1 MERAEES
8 SSTTSAALPP
18 ERIQMRRKPCLLRS
32 TWPEKNEDDKFLTHN
47 KFLHTMATA
56 VAFHI
61 DETGTEGFP
70 LAVVPQ
76 HQVRRRIRAV
86 PLSKLLGLDE
96 DEYRRELGELNND
109 NGDDS
114 NSNRR
119 RNGTKGEEKTKKET
133 TERKKEEEAML
144 LDSLLGDDDDDDD
157 DDD

>member
-32 TWPEKNEDDKFLTHN
+32 TWPEKNEDDKFLTLSPDN
-47 KFLHTMATA
+47 TSSQNGIF
-56 VAFHI
+56 I
-61 DETGTEGFP
+61 DRGEI
-70 LAVVPQ
+70 
-76 HQVRRRIRAV
+76 RRRIRAV

-144 LDSLLGDDDDDDD
+144 DSLLGDDDDDDD
-157 DDD
+157 

>member
-32 TWPEKNEDDKFLTHN
+32 TWPEKNEDDKFLTLN
-47 KFLHTMATA
+47 ENGIF
-56 VAFHI
+56 I
-61 DETGTEGFP
+61 DRGD
-70 LAVVPQ
+70 L
-76 HQVRRRIRAV
+76 RRHIRAV

-96 DEYRRELGELNND
+96 DEYRRELGEFE

-144 LDSLLGDDDDDDD
+144 LDSLLGDDDDDD
-157 DDD
+157 

>member
-32 TWPEKNEDDKFLTHN
+32 TWPEKNEDDKFLTLSPDN
-47 KFLHTMATA
+47 TSSQNGIF
-56 VAFHI
+56 I
-61 DETGTEGFP
+61 DRGE
-70 LAVVPQ
+70 
-76 HQVRRRIRAV
+76 VRRRIRAV

-133 TERKKEEEAML
+133 KERKKEEEAM

-157 DDD
+157 D

>member
-32 TWPEKNEDDKFLTHN
+32 TWPEKNEDDKFLTLSPDN
-47 KFLHTMATA
+47 TSSQNGIF
-56 VAFHI
+56 I
-61 DETGTEGFP
+61 DRGEI
-70 LAVVPQ
+70 
-76 HQVRRRIRAV
+76 RRRIRAV

-133 TERKKEEEAML
+133 TGRKKEEEAML
-144 LDSLLGDDDDDDD
+144 DSLLGDDDAAADAADD
-157 DDD
+157 

>member
-1 MERAEES
+1 M
-8 SSTTSAALPP
+8 
-18 ERIQMRRKPCLLRS
+18 
-32 TWPEKNEDDKFLTHN
+32 
-47 KFLHTMATA
+47 
-56 VAFHI
+56 
-61 DETGTEGFP
+61 
-70 LAVVPQ
+70 
-76 HQVRRRIRAV
+76 RRRIRAV

-144 LDSLLGDDDDDDD
+144 LDSLLGDGSRRRRRRLDIRIDFRIDSCTQYLGSSTYIQTKMFFLHVIRTREL
-157 DDD
+157 

>member
-1 MERAEES
+1 MEGAEES

-32 TWPEKNEDDKFLTHN
+32 TWPEKNEDDKFLTLSDN
-47 KFLHTMATA
+47 TSSQIGIF
-56 VAFHI
+56 I
-61 DETGTEGFP
+61 DRGE
-70 LAVVPQ
+70 
-76 HQVRRRIRAV
+76 VRRRIRAV

-133 TERKKEEEAML
+133 TGRKKEEEAM
-144 LDSLLGDDDDDDD
+144 LDSLLGDDDDDD
-157 DDD
+157 

>member
-32 TWPEKNEDDKFLTHN
+32 TWPEKNEDDKFLTLSPDN
-47 KFLHTMATA
+47 TSSQNGIF
-56 VAFHI
+56 I
-61 DETGTEGFP
+61 DRGEI
-70 LAVVPQ
+70 
-76 HQVRRRIRAV
+76 RRRIRAV

-144 LDSLLGDDDDDDD
+144 LDSLLGDDDDD
-157 DDD
+157 

>member
-32 TWPEKNEDDKFLTHN
+32 TWPEKNEDDKFLTLSPDN
-47 KFLHTMATA
+47 TSSQNGIF
-56 VAFHI
+56 I
-61 DETGTEGFP
+61 DRGEI
-70 LAVVPQ
+70 
-76 HQVRRRIRAV
+76 RRRIRAV

-144 LDSLLGDDDDDDD
+144 DSLLGDDDDDDD

>member
-32 TWPEKNEDDKFLTHN
+32 TWPEKNEDDKFLTLN
-47 KFLHTMATA
+47 ENGIF
-56 VAFHI
+56 I
-61 DETGTEGFP
+61 DRGE
-70 LAVVPQ
+70 
-76 HQVRRRIRAV
+76 VRRRIRAV

-157 DDD
+157 DD

>member
-32 TWPEKNEDDKFLTHN
+32 TWPEKNEDDKFLTLSPDN
-47 KFLHTMATA
+47 TSSQNGIF
-56 VAFHI
+56 I
-61 DETGTEGFP
+61 DRGEI
-70 LAVVPQ
+70 
-76 HQVRRRIRAV
+76 RRRIRAV

-109 NGDDS
+109 NDDDS

-133 TERKKEEEAML
+133 TGRKKEEEAML
-144 LDSLLGDDDDDDD
+144 DSLLGDDDNDDDD
-157 DDD
+157 

>member
-32 TWPEKNEDDKFLTHN
+32 TWPEKNEDDKFLTLSPDN
-47 KFLHTMATA
+47 TSSQKGIF
-56 VAFHI
+56 I
-61 DETGTEGFP
+61 DRGEI
-70 LAVVPQ
+70 
-76 HQVRRRIRAV
+76 RRRIRAV

-133 TERKKEEEAML
+133 TGRKKEEEAM

-157 DDD
+157 

>member
-32 TWPEKNEDDKFLTHN
+32 TWPEKNEDDKFLTLSPDN
-47 KFLHTMATA
+47 TSSQNGIF
-56 VAFHI
+56 I
-61 DETGTEGFP
+61 DRGEI
-70 LAVVPQ
+70 
-76 HQVRRRIRAV
+76 RRRIRAV

-133 TERKKEEEAML
+133 TERKKEEEPM
-144 LDSLLGDDDDDDD
+144 LDSLLGDDDDADD
-157 DDD
+157 

>member
-32 TWPEKNEDDKFLTHN
+32 TWPEKNEDDKFLTLN
-47 KFLHTMATA
+47 ENGIF
-56 VAFHI
+56 I
-61 DETGTEGFP
+61 DRGE
-70 LAVVPQ
+70 
-76 HQVRRRIRAV
+76 VRRRIRAV

-133 TERKKEEEAML
+133 TGSKSIKI
-144 LDSLLGDDDDDDD
+144 
-157 DDD
+157 

>member
-32 TWPEKNEDDKFLTHN
+32 TWPEKNEDDKFLTLSPDN
-47 KFLHTMATA
+47 TSSQNGIF
-56 VAFHI
+56 I
-61 DETGTEGFP
+61 DRGEI
-70 LAVVPQ
+70 
-76 HQVRRRIRAV
+76 RRRIRAV

-133 TERKKEEEAML
+133 TGRKKEEEAM

-157 DDD
+157 

>member
-32 TWPEKNEDDKFLTHN
+32 TWPEKNEDDKFLTLSPDN
-47 KFLHTMATA
+47 TSSQNGIF
-56 VAFHI
+56 I
-61 DETGTEGFP
+61 DRGEI
-70 LAVVPQ
+70 
-76 HQVRRRIRAV
+76 RRRIRAV

-109 NGDDS
+109 NDDDS

-133 TERKKEEEAML
+133 TGRKKEEEAM
-144 LDSLLGDDDDDDD
+144 LDSLLGDDDDDD
-157 DDD
+157 

>member
-32 TWPEKNEDDKFLTHN
+32 TWPEKNEDDKFLTLSPDN
-47 KFLHTMATA
+47 TSSQNGIF
-56 VAFHI
+56 I
-61 DETGTEGFP
+61 DRGEI
-70 LAVVPQ
+70 
-76 HQVRRRIRAV
+76 RRRIRAV

-109 NGDDS
+109 NGDGS

-133 TERKKEEEAML
+133 TGRKKEEEAM

-157 DDD
+157 

>member
-32 TWPEKNEDDKFLTHN
+32 TWPEKNEDDKFLTLSPDN
-47 KFLHTMATA
+47 TSSQNGIF
-56 VAFHI
+56 I
-61 DETGTEGFP
+61 DRGEI
-70 LAVVPQ
+70 
-76 HQVRRRIRAV
+76 RRRIRAV

-133 TERKKEEEAML
+133 TGRKKEEEAM
-144 LDSLLGDDDDDDD
+144 LDSLLGDDDDDD
-157 DDD
+157 

>member
-32 TWPEKNEDDKFLTHN
+32 TWPEKNEDDKFLTLSPDN
-47 KFLHTMATA
+47 TSSQNGIF
-56 VAFHI
+56 I
-61 DETGTEGFP
+61 DRGEI
-70 LAVVPQ
+70 
-76 HQVRRRIRAV
+76 RRRIRAV

-96 DEYRRELGELNND
+96 DEYRRELGELKND

-133 TERKKEEEAML
+133 TGRKKEEEAM

-157 DDD
+157 D

>member
-32 TWPEKNEDDKFLTHN
+32 TWPEKNEDDKFLTLSPDN
-47 KFLHTMATA
+47 TSSQNGIF
-56 VAFHI
+56 I
-61 DETGTEGFP
+61 DRGEI
-70 LAVVPQ
+70 
-76 HQVRRRIRAV
+76 RRRIRAV

-133 TERKKEEEAML
+133 TGRKKEEEAM

-157 DDD
+157 DD

>member
-32 TWPEKNEDDKFLTHN
+32 TWPEKNEDDKFLTLSPDN
-47 KFLHTMATA
+47 TSSQNGIF
-56 VAFHI
+56 I
-61 DETGTEGFP
+61 DRGEI
-70 LAVVPQ
+70 
-76 HQVRRRIRAV
+76 RRRIRAV

-96 DEYRRELGELNND
+96 DEHRRELGELNND

-133 TERKKEEEAML
+133 TGRKKEEEAML
-144 LDSLLGDDDDDDD
+144 DSLLGGDDDDDD
-157 DDD
+157 

>member
-32 TWPEKNEDDKFLTHN
+32 TWPEKNEDDKFLTLSPDN
-47 KFLHTMATA
+47 TSSQNGIF
-56 VAFHI
+56 I
-61 DETGTEGFP
+61 DRGEI
-70 LAVVPQ
+70 
-76 HQVRRRIRAV
+76 RRRIRAV

-133 TERKKEEEAML
+133 TGRKKEEEAML
-144 LDSLLGDDDDDDD
+144 DSLLGAAADD
-157 DDD
+157 

>member
-8 SSTTSAALPP
+8 SSTTSAALPL

-32 TWPEKNEDDKFLTHN
+32 TWPEKNEDDKFLTLSPDN
-47 KFLHTMATA
+47 TSSQNGIF
-56 VAFHI
+56 I
-61 DETGTEGFP
+61 DRGEI
-70 LAVVPQ
+70 
-76 HQVRRRIRAV
+76 RRRIRAV

-133 TERKKEEEAML
+133 TGRKKEEEAM

-157 DDD
+157 

>member
-32 TWPEKNEDDKFLTHN
+32 TWPEKNEDDKFLTLSPDN
-47 KFLHTMATA
+47 TSSQNGIF
-56 VAFHI
+56 I
-61 DETGTEGFP
+61 DRGEI
-70 LAVVPQ
+70 
-76 HQVRRRIRAV
+76 RRRIRAV

-133 TERKKEEEAML
+133 TGRKKEDEAM
-144 LDSLLGDDDDDDD
+144 LDSLLGGDDDDDD
-157 DDD
+157 

>member
-32 TWPEKNEDDKFLTHN
+32 TWPEKNEDDKFLTLSPDN
-47 KFLHTMATA
+47 TSSQNGIF
-56 VAFHI
+56 I
-61 DETGTEGFP
+61 DRGEI
-70 LAVVPQ
+70 
-76 HQVRRRIRAV
+76 RRRIRAV

-133 TERKKEEEAML
+133 TGRKKEEEAM

-157 DDD
+157 D

>member
-32 TWPEKNEDDKFLTHN
+32 TWPEKNEDDKFLTLSPDN
-47 KFLHTMATA
+47 TSSQNGIF
-56 VAFHI
+56 I
-61 DETGTEGFP
+61 DRGE
-70 LAVVPQ
+70 
-76 HQVRRRIRAV
+76 VRRRIRAV

-119 RNGTKGEEKTKKET
+119 RNRTKGEEKTKKET

>member
-1 MERAEES
+1 
-8 SSTTSAALPP
+8 
-18 ERIQMRRKPCLLRS
+18 LRS
-32 TWPEKNEDDKFLTHN
+32 TWPEKNEDDKFLTLN
-47 KFLHTMATA
+47 DGWSNAALNSASVAIEDKSDCTA
-56 VAFHI
+56 KT
-61 DETGTEGFP
+61 DRGE
-70 LAVVPQ
+70 
-76 HQVRRRIRAV
+76 VRRRIRAV

>member
-32 TWPEKNEDDKFLTHN
+32 TWPEKNEDDKFLTLSPDN
-47 KFLHTMATA
+47 TSSQNGIF
-56 VAFHI
+56 I
-61 DETGTEGFP
+61 DRGEI
-70 LAVVPQ
+70 
-76 HQVRRRIRAV
+76 RRRIRAV

-133 TERKKEEEAML
+133 TGRKKEEAM

-157 DDD
+157 D

>member
-32 TWPEKNEDDKFLTHN
+32 TWPEKNEDDKFLTLGPDN
-47 KFLHTMATA
+47 TSSQNGIF
-56 VAFHI
+56 I
-61 DETGTEGFP
+61 GRREI
-70 LAVVPQ
+70 
-76 HQVRRRIRAV
+76 RRRIRAV

-109 NGDDS
+109 NDDDS

-133 TERKKEEEAML
+133 TGRKKEEEAM

-157 DDD
+157 D

>member
-32 TWPEKNEDDKFLTHN
+32 TWPEKNEDDKFLTL
-47 KFLHTMATA
+47 KLARG
-56 VAFHI
+56 VERV
-61 DETGTEGFP
+61 ETRIYVSHYP
-70 LAVVPQ
+70 NII
-76 HQVRRRIRAV
+76 RRIRAV

-157 DDD
+157 D

>member
-1 MERAEES
+1 MEGAEES

-32 TWPEKNEDDKFLTHN
+32 TWPEKNEDDKFLTLSDN
-47 KFLHTMATA
+47 TSSQIGIF
-56 VAFHI
+56 I
-61 DETGTEGFP
+61 DRGE
-70 LAVVPQ
+70 
-76 HQVRRRIRAV
+76 VRRRIRAV

-133 TERKKEEEAML
+133 TGRKKEEEAML
-144 LDSLLGDDDDDDD
+144 DSLLGDDDAAADAADD
-157 DDD
+157 

>member
-32 TWPEKNEDDKFLTHN
+32 TWPEKNEDDKFLTLSPDN
-47 KFLHTMATA
+47 TSSQNGIF
-56 VAFHI
+56 I
-61 DETGTEGFP
+61 DRGEI
-70 LAVVPQ
+70 
-76 HQVRRRIRAV
+76 RRRIRAV

-96 DEYRRELGELNND
+96 DEYRRELGELKND

-133 TERKKEEEAML
+133 TGRKKEEEAM

-157 DDD
+157 

>member
-32 TWPEKNEDDKFLTHN
+32 TWPEKNEDDKFLTLSPDN
-47 KFLHTMATA
+47 TSSQNGIF
-56 VAFHI
+56 I
-61 DETGTEGFP
+61 DRGEI
-70 LAVVPQ
+70 
-76 HQVRRRIRAV
+76 RRRIRAV

-96 DEYRRELGELNND
+96 DEYRRELGELDND

-133 TERKKEEEAML
+133 TGRKKEEEAM

-157 DDD
+157 D

>member
-32 TWPEKNEDDKFLTHN
+32 TWPEKNEDDKFLTLN
-47 KFLHTMATA
+47 ENGIF
-56 VAFHI
+56 I
-61 DETGTEGFP
+61 DRGE
-70 LAVVPQ
+70 
-76 HQVRRRIRAV
+76 VRRRIRAV

-96 DEYRRELGELNND
+96 DEYRRELGEFE

>member
-32 TWPEKNEDDKFLTHN
+32 TWPEKNEDDKFLTLSPDN
-47 KFLHTMATA
+47 TSSQNGIF
-56 VAFHI
+56 I
-61 DETGTEGFP
+61 DRGEI
-70 LAVVPQ
+70 
-76 HQVRRRIRAV
+76 RRRIRAV

-133 TERKKEEEAML
+133 TGRKKEEEAM

>member
-32 TWPEKNEDDKFLTHN
+32 TWPEKNEDDKFLTLSPDN
-47 KFLHTMATA
+47 TSSQNGIF
-56 VAFHI
+56 I
-61 DETGTEGFP
+61 DRGEI
-70 LAVVPQ
+70 
-76 HQVRRRIRAV
+76 RRRIRAV
-86 PLSKLLGLDE
+86 PVSKLLGLDE

-133 TERKKEEEAML
+133 TGRKKEEEAM

-157 DDD
+157 D

>member
-32 TWPEKNEDDKFLTHN
+32 TWPEKNEDDKFLTLSPDN
-47 KFLHTMATA
+47 TSSQNGIF
-56 VAFHI
+56 I
-61 DETGTEGFP
+61 DRGEI
-70 LAVVPQ
+70 
-76 HQVRRRIRAV
+76 RRRIRAV

-157 DDD
+157 

>member
-32 TWPEKNEDDKFLTHN
+32 TWPEKNEDDKFLTLSPDN
-47 KFLHTMATA
+47 TSSQNGIF
-56 VAFHI
+56 I
-61 DETGTEGFP
+61 DRGEI
-70 LAVVPQ
+70 
-76 HQVRRRIRAV
+76 RRRIRAV

-119 RNGTKGEEKTKKET
+119 RNGAKGEEQTKKET

-144 LDSLLGDDDDDDD
+144 DSLLGDDDAAADAADD
-157 DDD
+157 

>member
-1 MERAEES
+1 MEGAEES

-32 TWPEKNEDDKFLTHN
+32 TWPEKNEDDKFLTLSDN
-47 KFLHTMATA
+47 TSSQNGIF
-56 VAFHI
+56 I
-61 DETGTEGFP
+61 DRGE
-70 LAVVPQ
+70 
-76 HQVRRRIRAV
+76 VRRRIRAV

-144 LDSLLGDDDDDDD
+144 DSLLGADDD
-157 DDD
+157 